1 MEFRVLGTDL
11 SCIENTRKIG
21 GYINVTERESEILYN
36 KNKGKWFKETMKK
49 GVFERAL
56 DRANDIPLLLQHD
69 WDKKLASTS
78 NKTLNLREDQV
89 GLRFEAEIEDEKL
102 YSEIRDGK
110 INHCS
115 FGFSVVT
122 EQIEPI
128 NNRLEK
134 RSVEEINLYEVSL
147 VKNPAYEGSIVEAR
161 QYEQALKMDEET
173 LLHSSEDNTVTI
185 TVKNDE
191 EIRKVDSEEN
201 EELKKDENK
210 DEVSSKDEKAKNSD
224 DESKEDDDT
233 SLESEVSE
241 NSEDS
246 KEKESEE
253 TKEDSEDKESEETKD
268 DSKEK
273 ESEKTKDDS
282 ENKEDKPKEKR
293 NEGLDEGNQF
303 ENIASSPTE
312 LKSLINELIDSK
324 LLDIEKAKTN
334 EQIAQEELETVKCI
348 NSLIEEDCESI
359 HIEKMNELI
368 KLEIE
373 LLKLKEIKGRI
384 Q

>member
-191 EIRKVDSEEN
+191 EIRKIDSEEN

-246 KEKESEE
+246 KEKESE
-253 TKEDSEDKESEETKD
+253 KTKD

-273 ESEKTKDDS
+273 ESEEAKDDS
-282 ENKEDKPKEKR
+282 EEKEDKPKEKR

>member
-134 RSVEEINLYEVSL
+134 RNVEEINLYEVSL

-173 LLHSSEDNTVTI
+173 LLHSSEDNTVI
-185 TVKNDE
+185 NTVKNDE
-191 EIRKVDSEEN
+191 EIREVDSEEN
-201 EELKKDENK
+201 EEPKKDENK
-210 DEVSSKDEKAKNSD
+210 DKVSSKDEKAKNSD

-246 KEKESEE
+246 K
-253 TKEDSEDKESEETKD
+253 DKESEEA
-268 DSKEK
+268 
-273 ESEKTKDDS
+273 KDDS
-282 ENKEDKPKEKR
+282 EDKEDKPKEKR

>member
-134 RSVEEINLYEVSL
+134 RNVEEINLYEVSL

-173 LLHSSEDNTVTI
+173 LLHSSEDNTVI
-185 TVKNDE
+185 NTVKNDE
-191 EIRKVDSEEN
+191 EIREVDSEEN
-201 EELKKDENK
+201 EEPKKDENK
-210 DEVSSKDEKAKNSD
+210 DKVSSKDEKAKNSD
-224 DESKEDDDT
+224 DESKEDDT

-246 KEKESEE
+246 K
-253 TKEDSEDKESEETKD
+253 DKESEEA
-268 DSKEK
+268 
-273 ESEKTKDDS
+273 KDDS
-282 ENKEDKPKEKR
+282 EDKEDKPKEKR

-334 EQIAQEELETVKCI
+334 EQIAQEELESVKCI

>member
-134 RSVEEINLYEVSL
+134 RNVEEINLYEVSL

-173 LLHSSEDNTVTI
+173 LLHSSEDNTVI
-185 TVKNDE
+185 NTVKNDE
-191 EIRKVDSEEN
+191 EIREVDSEEN
-201 EELKKDENK
+201 EEPKKDENK

-246 KEKESEE
+246 K
-253 TKEDSEDKESEETKD
+253 DKESEEA
-268 DSKEK
+268 
-273 ESEKTKDDS
+273 KDDS
-282 ENKEDKPKEKR
+282 EDKEDKPKEKR

>member
-173 LLHSSEDNTVTI
+173 LLHSSEDNTVTN

-210 DEVSSKDEKAKNSD
+210 DEVSSKDKKAKNSD
-224 DESKEDDDT
+224 DESKEDNDT

-246 KEKESEE
+246 
-253 TKEDSEDKESEETKD
+253 EDKESEETKD
-268 DSKEK
+268 DSE
-273 ESEKTKDDS
+273 D
-282 ENKEDKPKEKR
+282 KEDKSKEKR

>member
-173 LLHSSEDNTVTI
+173 LLHSSEDNTVTN

-191 EIRKVDSEEN
+191 EIRKVDSEDN

-210 DEVSSKDEKAKNSD
+210 DKVSSKDKKAKNSD
-224 DESKEDDDT
+224 GESKEDDDT

-253 TKEDSEDKESEETKD
+253 TKDDSED
-268 DSKEK
+268 
-273 ESEKTKDDS
+273 
-282 ENKEDKPKEKR
+282 KEDKPKEKR

-334 EQIAQEELETVKCI
+334 EQIAQEELKTVKCI

>member
-11 SCIENTRKIG
+11 SCIENTKKIG

-134 RSVEEINLYEVSL
+134 RNVEEINLYEVSL

-173 LLHSSEDNTVTI
+173 LLHSSEDNTVI
-185 TVKNDE
+185 NTVKNDE
-191 EIRKVDSEEN
+191 EIREVDSEEN
-201 EELKKDENK
+201 EEPKKDENK
-210 DEVSSKDEKAKNSD
+210 DKVSSKDEKAKNSD

-253 TKEDSEDKESEETKD
+253 A
-268 DSKEK
+268 
-273 ESEKTKDDS
+273 KDDS
-282 ENKEDKPKEKR
+282 EEKEDKPKEKR
-293 NEGLDEGNQF
+293 NEGSDEGNQF

-334 EQIAQEELETVKCI
+334 EQIAQEELESVKCI
-348 NSLIEEDCESI
+348 NSLIEEDCESF

>member
-173 LLHSSEDNTVTI
+173 LLHSSEDITVTN

-210 DEVSSKDEKAKNSD
+210 DEVSFKDEKAKNSD

-246 KEKESEE
+246 KEKQ
-253 TKEDSEDKESEETKD
+253 SEETKD
-268 DSKEK
+268 DSKE
-273 ESEKTKDDS
+273 
-282 ENKEDKPKEKR
+282 KEDKPKEKR

-334 EQIAQEELETVKCI
+334 EQIAQEELESVKCI

>member
-147 VKNPAYEGSIVEAR
+147 VKNPAYVGSIVEAR

-173 LLHSSEDNTVTI
+173 LLHSSEDNTVTN

-224 DESKEDDDT
+224 DESKEDNDT

-246 KEKESEE
+246 KEKQ
-253 TKEDSEDKESEETKD
+253 SEETKD
-268 DSKEK
+268 DSKE
-273 ESEKTKDDS
+273 
-282 ENKEDKPKEKR
+282 KEDKPKEKR

-334 EQIAQEELETVKCI
+334 EQIAQEELESVKCI

>member
-134 RSVEEINLYEVSL
+134 RNVEEINLYEVSL

-173 LLHSSEDNTVTI
+173 LLHSSEDNTVI
-185 TVKNDE
+185 NTVKNDE
-191 EIRKVDSEEN
+191 EIREVDSEEN
-201 EELKKDENK
+201 EEPKKDENK
-210 DEVSSKDEKAKNSD
+210 DKVSSKDEKAKNSD

-246 KEKESEE
+246 K
-253 TKEDSEDKESEETKD
+253 DKESEEAKN
-268 DSKEK
+268 
-273 ESEKTKDDS
+273 DS
-282 ENKEDKPKEKR
+282 EDKEDKPKEKR

-334 EQIAQEELETVKCI
+334 EQIAQEELESVKCI

>member
-161 QYEQALKMDEET
+161 QYEQA
-173 LLHSSEDNTVTI
+173 
-185 TVKNDE
+185 
-191 EIRKVDSEEN
+191 
-201 EELKKDENK
+201 
-210 DEVSSKDEKAKNSD
+210 
-224 DESKEDDDT
+224 
-233 SLESEVSE
+233 
-241 NSEDS
+241 
-246 KEKESEE
+246 
-253 TKEDSEDKESEETKD
+253 
-268 DSKEK
+268 
-273 ESEKTKDDS
+273 
-282 ENKEDKPKEKR
+282 
-293 NEGLDEGNQF
+293 
-303 ENIASSPTE
+303 
-312 LKSLINELIDSK
+312 
-324 LLDIEKAKTN
+324 
-334 EQIAQEELETVKCI
+334 
-348 NSLIEEDCESI
+348 
-359 HIEKMNELI
+359 
-368 KLEIE
+368 
-373 LLKLKEIKGRI
+373 
-384 Q
+384 

>member
-134 RSVEEINLYEVSL
+134 RNVEEINLYEVSL

-173 LLHSSEDNTVTI
+173 LLHSSEDNTVI
-185 TVKNDE
+185 NTVKNDE
-191 EIRKVDSEEN
+191 EIREVDSEEN
-201 EELKKDENK
+201 EEPKKDENK
-210 DEVSSKDEKAKNSD
+210 DKVSSKDEKAKNSD

-246 KEKESEE
+246 K
-253 TKEDSEDKESEETKD
+253 DKESEEA
-268 DSKEK
+268 
-273 ESEKTKDDS
+273 KDDS
-282 ENKEDKPKEKR
+282 EDKEDKPKEKR

-334 EQIAQEELETVKCI
+334 EQIAQEELESVKCI

>member
-1 MEFRVLGTDL
+1 MEYRVLGTDL
-11 SCIENTRKIG
+11 SCIEDTKKIG
-21 GYINVTERESEILYN
+21 GYINVTERESEILYS
-36 KNKGKWFKETMKK
+36 KNKGKWFKETMKR

-56 DRANDIPLLLQHD
+56 NKAEDIPLLLQHD
-69 WDKKLASTS
+69 WNKRLASTS
-78 NKTLNLREDQV
+78 NKTLSLREDQV

-102 YSEIRDGK
+102 YDEIRNGK
-110 INHCS
+110 INSCS
-115 FGFSVVT
+115 FGFSVIT
-122 EQIEPI
+122 EKIEPV

-134 RSVEEINLYEVSL
+134 RNVEEINLYEVSL

-173 LLHSSEDNTVTI
+173 LLNSSEDNTVTI
-185 TVKNDE
+185 TVKKQDTE
-191 EIRKVDSEEN
+191 EVREVNSEEN
-201 EELKKDENK
+201 EESKKDENK
-210 DEVSSKDEKAKNSD
+210 DGVSSKDKKVENSI
-224 DESKEDDDT
+224 DESKEDTDT
-233 SLESEVSE
+233 SLESEFSE
-241 NSEDS
+241 KSEDS
-246 KEKESEE
+246 KNKKSED
-253 TKEDSEDKESEETKD
+253 TKEDSEDKESEETK
-268 DSKEK
+268 E
-273 ESEKTKDDS
+273 DS
-282 ENKEDKPKEKR
+282 EDKEDKPKEKR

-303 ENIASSPTE
+303 ENITSSPTE

-334 EQIAQEELETVKCI
+334 EQIAQEELESVKCI

>member
-134 RSVEEINLYEVSL
+134 RNVEEINLYEVSL

-173 LLHSSEDNTVTI
+173 LLHSSEDNTVI
-185 TVKNDE
+185 NTVKNDE
-191 EIRKVDSEEN
+191 EIREVDSEEN
-201 EELKKDENK
+201 EEPKKDENK
-210 DEVSSKDEKAKNSD
+210 DKVSSKDEKAKNSD

-253 TKEDSEDKESEETKD
+253 A
-268 DSKEK
+268 
-273 ESEKTKDDS
+273 KDDS
-282 ENKEDKPKEKR
+282 EDKEDKPKEKR

-334 EQIAQEELETVKCI
+334 EQIAQEELESVKCI

-359 HIEKMNELI
+359 HIEKMNEVI